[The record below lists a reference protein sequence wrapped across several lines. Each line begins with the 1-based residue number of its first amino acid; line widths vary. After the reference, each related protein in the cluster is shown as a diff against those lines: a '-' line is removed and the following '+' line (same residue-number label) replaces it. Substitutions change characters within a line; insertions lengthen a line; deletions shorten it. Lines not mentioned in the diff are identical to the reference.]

1 MGIEENIDKEL
12 VEEVLQEEKTYE
24 DCSTETVNHPQHYN
38 REGAME
44 CLDEMILIYGIEA
57 VMCFC
62 LCNAHK
68 YRYRATHKNGE
79 DDLRKSDW
87 YMNKYKE
94 LRDQSTQL
102 QQNGQ

>member
-12 VEEVLQEEKTYE
+12 VEAVLREE
-24 DCSTETVNHPQHYN
+24 DCNTETINHPQHYN

-44 CLDEMILIYGIEA
+44 CLDEMILIYGIDA

-94 LRDQSTQL
+94 LRDQTAQL